1 MDEPHSDG
9 DEAAYFVEAADGRI
23 AFTALGHAYYAAY
36 FAFAGIDLRTI
47 KTTADLLRA
56 ERAAFPAFD
65 GYLLQRL
72 RSSPHGLERRAL
84 RAIVQGD
91 DAAFERALRQLETRR
106 RLRVL

>member
-1 MDEPHSDG
+1 MDEPHSEC
-9 DEAAYFVEAADGRI
+9 DEAAYFLEAADGRI
-23 AFTALGHAYYAAY
+23 AFTALGHAYYALY

-47 KTTADLLRA
+47 KTKADLLRA
-56 ERAAFPAFD
+56 ECAAFPSLD

-72 RSSPHGLERRAL
+72 RSGSQSLERRAL

-106 RLRVL
+106 GLRVL